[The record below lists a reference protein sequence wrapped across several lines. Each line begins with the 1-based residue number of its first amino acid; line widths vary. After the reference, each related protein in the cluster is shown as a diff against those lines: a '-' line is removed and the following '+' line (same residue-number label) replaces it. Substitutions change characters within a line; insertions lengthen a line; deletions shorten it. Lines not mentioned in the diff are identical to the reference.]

1 MQVLAISTD
10 PSDESAKF
18 ASNYG
23 IGFPLLADVDGAVSK
38 QLVGVNHDDTTIPGI
53 VIVRRDGAIVFR
65 QVATAKDDRL
75 SAAELL
81 ETIDRTLGTSGS
93 GLRHGYA
100 AFDRVQVRIAG
111 GGGARRSGETQ
122 GVAVAELAVLF
133 PLARQLVIGP
143 WLSTDVTSVTGVDL
157 AIGGRIPLLHDTG
170 AVQITTTMGWSPS
183 SDAAWN
189 AGLRAGPWLAVTPS
203 WAVHLDVGG
212 SLRGLHER
220 EVFATLGL
228 SYLVGPR

>member
-1 MQVLAISTD
+1 MRHVQVLAISTD

-18 ASNYG
+18 ASKYG
-23 IGFPLLADVDGAVSK
+23 IGFPLLADTDGAVSK
-38 QLVGVNHDDTTIPGI
+38 QFVGVNYDDTTIPGI
-53 VIVRRDGAIVFR
+53 VIVRRDGSIVFR

-81 ETIDRTLGTSGS
+81 ATIDRTLGTTG
-93 GLRHGYA
+93 GGVRHGSA
-100 AFDRVQVRIAG
+100 AFERVQVRIDG
-111 GGGARRSGETQ
+111 GGGVRGSD
-122 GVAVAELAVLF
+122 GVGVIDLAVLV

-143 WLSTDVTSVTGVDL
+143 WLVTDVTSVTGVDL
-157 AIGGRIPLLHDTG
+157 AFGGRIPLLHDTG

-183 SDAAWN
+183 GDASWN

-212 SLRGLHER
+212 MLRGLHER
-220 EVFATLGL
+220 EAVATLGL
-228 SYLVGPR
+228 TYLIAR